1 MATPSYRALL
11 LVDGYNV
18 IGAWSD
24 LKASRDRHGL
34 DAARQELIEVL
45 INYTAI
51 AAYRTK
57 IIFDA
62 HYQNTPSS
70 SENFTSLLSVYYT
83 DFAETADTYIEKFCA
98 AFHHNRYERECSRL
112 IVATSD
118 RAQRLT
124 AVGYG
129 AEWLSAPRLAGEVA
143 AAAKT
148 INSQKR
154 SSKKTTGRFLL
165 NTLDPLD
172 LEKLQQWR
180 RGNFL
185 NDKG

>member
-1 MATPSYRALL
+1 MATPSHQALL

-24 LKASRDRHGL
+24 LKTSRDRHGL

-45 INYTAI
+45 VNYTAI
-51 AAYRTK
+51 AQYRTT

-70 SENFTSLLSVYYT
+70 SEDFTALLSVYYT

-98 AFHHNRYERECSRL
+98 SFRHERHQRECSRL

-118 RAQRLT
+118 RAQQLT

-129 AEWLSAPRLAGEVA
+129 AEWLSAQRLAGEVA
-143 AAAKT
+143 AAART
-148 INSQKR
+148 MQRQKQP
-154 SSKKTTGRFLL
+154 SKKAAGRFLL
-165 NTLDPLD
+165 NTLDP
-172 LEKLQQWR
+172 ESQARLQQWR
-180 RGNFL
+180 RGNFF
-185 NDKG
+185 